1 MAQTTYQCRE
11 APYGCT
17 FDRGVRRVELRN
29 GVATPNRLV
38 FRTEDGRRVP
48 VTITTAH
55 PFPMPE
61 PVISVEGE
69 QPFDVIAYYE

>member
-11 APYGCT
+11 VPYGVT
-17 FDRGVRRVELRN
+17 FDRGVSRVELLN
-29 GVATPNRLV
+29 KGTEPNKLV

-48 VTITTAH
+48 VTIMTAH

-69 QPFDVIAYYE
+69 APFDVIAYYE